1 MSETIPY
8 VTIILLCTIG
18 VISISGFNNY
28 SVIEYMR
35 HYPYQEHRD
44 KSYYRWLSCGFVH
57 GSYIHL
63 ILNAFVL
70 WQFGFVIEKMYIA
83 KFGSVP
89 GMSLYLSAYLLIL
102 VLSCV
107 PTYIKHKNN
116 SSYASIGASGAI
128 SGILFIYIY
137 HFPNAIL
144 SLYGIIPL
152 PAFAMGILYLVY
164 SWWAAK
170 QSRDGI
176 DHDAHYYGAVM
187 GLVIAVLI
195 DRLPAM
201 G

>member
-8 VTIILLCTIG
+8 ITIFLLCTIG

-128 SGILFIYIY
+128 SGILFIIIFIIFQTPSLVCTGSFLYPHLPWVFCIW
-137 HFPNAIL
+137 FIPGGLPNNPEMGSITMH
-144 SLYGIIPL
+144 IIMAL
-152 PAFAMGILYLVY
+152 
-164 SWWAAK
+164 
-170 QSRDGI
+170 
-176 DHDAHYYGAVM
+176 
-187 GLVIAVLI
+187 
-195 DRLPAM
+195 
-201 G
+201 